1 MRRKTKNNR
10 WGSPK
15 RRIYTEPTPPKKA
28 ILQFGTLDQLMIDAK
43 TKLRREKNIYIDTYG
58 KIGWYLL
65 ARAISQEYGYEF
77 RETIKHKCIEFVF
90 NYMNNQKLRLTSEM
104 NHLTPEQTTW
114 YKSKEFLLSDEW
126 FKFRYRIIELHGNK
140 CQCCGATPAT
150 GAIIQVDHIKPRSIY
165 PELALVE
172 SNAQILCRVCNLGK
186 SNLYKTD
193 WR

>member
-1 MRRKTKNNR
+1 MKKSDRLLKTYASIKLKNE
-10 WGSPK
+10 
-15 RRIYTEPTPPKKA
+15 T
-28 ILQFGTLDQLMIDAK
+28 
-43 TKLRREKNIYIDTYG
+43 NIYMPQNMSFEKMADKIAKAYAYLGFTGGENECRGFVKSYVNSPNFG
-58 KIGWYLL
+58 KGRRTSRPTQ
-65 ARAISQEYGYEF
+65 AR
-77 RETIKHKCIEFVF
+77 TILRKNHTVSPD
-90 NYMNNQKLRLTSEM
+90 KLE
-104 NHLTPEQTTW
+104 W